1 MSNNIVGAV
10 VLLIGFSIILFAG
23 AAAIQLQ
30 TDTGDT
36 IIGNNSEV
44 NSTYETMKE
53 TTGLGLTVT
62 GFIPYLLMIIILITI
77 AVAMFELLKLF
88 K

>member
-1 MSNNIVGAV
+1 MSKILGAV

-23 AAAIQLQ
+23 VAAIQLQ
-30 TDTGDT
+30 TDTGDQ

-53 TTGLGLTVT
+53 TTGLGLTVA
-62 GFIPYLLMIIILITI
+62 GYIPYFLMVLILIVIAAVLYGAIKTI
-77 AVAMFELLKLF
+77 
-88 K
+88 